1 MSRVWC
7 TSYQRAYSIFLPAKD
22 FNTTGL
28 VLFLI
33 LPQHLLKSK
42 VMRKTFVHKSGI
54 FAVALLVFFGNAVQ
68 AFSADAVEGRWDVVI
83 ESNGKSLPSWLE
95 IEHSGIKTLVGRF
108 VHSGGSARPISVI
121 NSNNGK
127 YSFTIPPQWEE
138 STRNLEFEF
147 ELVGDQLKGTMVF
160 VDGKTYNWTAQRAPS
175 LKRTGEP
182 AWGKPIKLFNGTDL
196 KGWHATGE
204 NQWVVEEGILRS
216 KKSGSNLVSDQ
227 TFNDF
232 KLHVEFRYQKGSN
245 SGVYLRG
252 RYEVQIADDKG
263 KDPWKGFF
271 GAVYGFLT
279 PSEMAAKDAGEW
291 QTFDITLI
299 GRMVTVVAN
308 GKTVI
313 SNQEIPG
320 ITGGALDSKEGE
332 PGPIYFQGDHG
343 PIDFRSV
350 VITPA
355 K

>member
-1 MSRVWC
+1 M
-7 TSYQRAYSIFLPAKD
+7 TTFKHKFL
-22 FNTTGL
+22 FRLSLLLFFL
-28 VLFLI
+28 VSNF
-33 LPQHLLKSK
+33 
-42 VMRKTFVHKSGI
+42 TD
-54 FAVALLVFFGNAVQ
+54 ALA
-68 AFSADAVEGRWDVVI
+68 ADPVEGRWDLEI
-83 ESNGKSLPSWLE
+83 ETNGRKAPSWLE

-121 NSNNGK
+121 NVNNGK
-127 YSFTIPPQWEE
+127 YSFTIPPQWEQ
-138 STRNLEFEF
+138 SDRNLEFEF
-147 ELVGDQLKGTMVF
+147 ELVGDKLKGTMVF
-160 VDGKTYNWTAQRAPS
+160 VDGKTYNWTGERAPS

-182 AWGKPIKLFNGTDL
+182 KWGKPIKLFNGVDL

-204 NQWVVEEGILRS
+204 NQWVVEDGILRS

-227 TFNDF
+227 KFNDF
-232 KLHVEFRYQKGSN
+232 KLHVEFRYPAESN

-263 KDPWKGFF
+263 KEPFKGYF

-279 PSEMAAKDAGEW
+279 PSEMVAKAPGEW
-291 QTFDITLI
+291 QTFDITLV

-308 GKTVI
+308 GKTI
-313 SNQEIPG
+313 INNQEIPG

-343 PIDFRSV
+343 PIEFRSI

-355 K
+355 N